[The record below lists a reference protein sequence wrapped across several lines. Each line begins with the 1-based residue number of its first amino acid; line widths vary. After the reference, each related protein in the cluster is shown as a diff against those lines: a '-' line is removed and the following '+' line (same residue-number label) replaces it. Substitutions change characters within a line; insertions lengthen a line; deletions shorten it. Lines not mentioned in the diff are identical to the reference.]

1 MATVHAL
8 PDTDAL
14 HTAAAQTLG
23 DALAAACAAR
33 AGRIGWVV
41 SGGRTPGAVL
51 PQVLARSDI
60 DWARVDTVASDERL
74 VAPEDPAS
82 TETMVRGLF
91 TAAERPC
98 HYVGFGA
105 DPAPD
110 AALAHWRAGLEAMAW
125 PPEVAFLG
133 MGDDAHT
140 ASLFPGRAEA
150 GDETLFA
157 AAVPETPPHVAP
169 RLTLGLRALAACRQ
183 IVLVANSP
191 AKIARL
197 DAARA
202 PDADPRTLPVAG
214 ILRLVQTTVF
224 RT

>member
-1 MATVHAL
+1 MATVHTL

-14 HTAAAQTLG
+14 HAAAAQALG
-23 DALAAACAAR
+23 DALAAACAAQ
-33 AGRIGWVV
+33 AGRVSWVV

-91 TAAERPC
+91 TAAGRPC
-98 HYVGFGA
+98 HYVGFGP
-105 DPAPD
+105 DPAPEP
-110 AALAHWRAGLEAMAW
+110 ALAQWRAGLDAMAW
-125 PPEVAFLG
+125 PPEIAFLG
-133 MGDDAHT
+133 MGEDAHT
-140 ASLFPGRAEA
+140 ASLFPGRPEA
-150 GDETLFA
+150 GDATLFA
-157 AAVPETPPHVAP
+157 AAVPETAPHVAP
-169 RLTLGLRALAACRQ
+169 RLTLGLRALAACRAR
-183 IVLVANSP
+183 VLVANSA

-202 PDADPRTLPVAG
+202 PDADPRALPVAG
-214 ILRLVQTTVF
+214 ILRLDQTTVF